1 MTPAPAQT
9 PLDID
14 ALRRAR
20 AAARF
25 GHTIHYFDSID
36 STNVMAHRLA
46 ANGAADGSVVVAEA
60 QTKGQGRL
68 GRTWSSPPF
77 RNLYLSLIL
86 RPAIAATAASQITL
100 VAGLAV
106 AEAVG
111 DWTPR
116 AAIKWPNDVVI
127 DGRKVAGIL
136 AAMDAENERVRF
148 VILGIGVNLNSA
160 AEDFPPDLREK
171 AIGLCTVV
179 GQPIDRVVFATGLL
193 SRLEARY
200 DLFMREGFAALR
212 AMWEARSCLTGRQV
226 RIEDATRSYEG
237 RVSGIADDG
246 ALVLRDAAGGDVRVI
261 AGDVTVLAGYPSDQ
275 PAAVHRQPTAQ
286 GGS

>member
-20 AAARF
+20 AGARF

-36 STNVMAHRLA
+36 STNSMAHRLA
-46 ANGAADGSVVVAEA
+46 ADGAGEGSVVVAEA

-68 GRTWSSPPF
+68 GRSWISPPGC
-77 RNLYLSLIL
+77 NLYLSLIL
-86 RPAIAATAASQITL
+86 RPVIAATAAPQMTL

-127 DGRKVAGIL
+127 DGRKLAGIL
-136 AAMDAENERVRF
+136 AAMDAEQECVRF
-148 VILGIGVNLNSA
+148 VILGIGVNLNSTA
-160 AEDFPPDLREK
+160 GDFPPELREK

-179 GQPIDRVVFATGLL
+179 GLPIDRVAFAACLL

-200 DLFMREGFAALR
+200 DQFMREGFAALR
-212 AMWEARSCLTGRQV
+212 TMWEARSYLTGRQV

-246 ALVLRDAAGGDVRVI
+246 ALVLHDAAGAEVRVI
-261 AGDVTVLAGYPSDQ
+261 AGDVTVAGYASDQ
-275 PAAVHRQPTAQ
+275 PAAVSRQPTAP